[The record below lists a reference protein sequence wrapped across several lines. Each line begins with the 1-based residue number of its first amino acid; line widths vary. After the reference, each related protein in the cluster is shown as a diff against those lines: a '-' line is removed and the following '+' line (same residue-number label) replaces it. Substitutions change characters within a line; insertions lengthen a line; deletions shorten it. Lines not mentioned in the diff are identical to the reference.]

1 MRLHRTGPC
10 SLQMGEIQIQ
20 VLEYLYSPIR
30 ATSFN
35 FRKV

>member
-10 SLQMGEIQIQ
+10 SLQMGDIPIQF
-20 VLEYLYSPIR
+20 LEYFLQFVKCLS
-30 ATSFN
+30 T